1 MFTYRCEILQVIDG
15 DTLDIKIDLGFD
27 ISIKERVRLH
37 EVNTPEVYGKKS
49 LTEGEAG
56 QQASDFTKQWVAES
70 RGSKGYFIY
79 TSRKYNA
86 RDKYG
91 RSLGYIS
98 FVSGENTNCLN
109 DQLIE
114 KGWAA

>member
-1 MFTYRCEILQVIDG
+1 MFTYRCEILEVVDG
-15 DTLDIKIDLGFD
+15 DTLDIRIDLGFD
-27 ISIKERVRLH
+27 ISIRERVRLH

-56 QQASDFTKQWVAES
+56 LIASNFTKQWVAENRNS
-70 RGSKGYFIY
+70 DGYFIY

-98 FVSGENTNCLN
+98 FVEGKNTNCLN
-109 DQLIE
+109 DRLKE
-114 KGWAA
+114 KGWSM